1 MDSAMFASAIAAP
14 EILAAKRVL
23 AIQPHPDDNEIAMG
37 ATLARLRA
45 QGTEVVYL
53 TVTNGDRGMSD
64 PNTTPAQMAA
74 IRARELEA
82 AGRHLGVEEFHSLN
96 LPDGCTLEVSEI
108 AVMIA
113 GVIRK
118 VRPDTVLCPD
128 PWLLYE
134 AHSDHRK
141 VGMAAAEAF
150 LNAGSYHYPRG
161 AQYEPFGPKAIGFY
175 FTSHP
180 NQVIDTT
187 DYMQKK
193 FEAIALH
200 ESQINEETMALYRVY
215 FTNKAQ
221 ELAQGKG
228 FAAGEGFKMLQP
240 LHLHCFV
247 DAYRV

>member
-1 MDSAMFASAIAAP
+1 MEDAMIAAAMTAP
-14 EILAAKRVL
+14 DLLAAKRVL

-37 ATLARLRA
+37 ATLARLTA

-64 PNTTPAQMAA
+64 PDTTPAQMAR
-74 IRARELEA
+74 IRAEELEA
-82 AGRHLGVEEFHSLN
+82 AGRHLGVSRFYNLN
-96 LPDGCTLEVSEI
+96 LPDGCTLDVSEI

-113 GVIRK
+113 GVIRQ

-128 PWLLYE
+128 PWLPYE
-134 AHSDHRK
+134 GHSDHRK
-141 VGMAAAEAF
+141 TGMAAVEGF
-150 LNAGSYHYPRG
+150 MNAGTYHYPRG
-161 AQYEPFGPKAIGFY
+161 ASYEPFGPSAIGFY
-175 FTSHP
+175 FTAHP

-187 DYMQKK
+187 DYMDKM

-200 ESQINEETMALYRVY
+200 KSQVDEQTLALYRAF
-215 FTNKAQ
+215 FTMKGK

-228 FAAGEGFKMLQP
+228 FEVGEGFKMLRP

-247 DAYRV
+247 DAYRI